1 MSKQTNRTLKE
12 ILTEAREAENI
23 ENIEEA
29 IRLYQLAISTDHLNE
44 DAYNRLMVIFR
55 KLKDYKKELHII
67 KEGIK
72 VFEEYYES
80 RIPKKSKTITSIS
93 NKLNKSFGLADKKG
107 NSIYSPEPIAKWKKR
122 KLVVEKKLK

>member
-1 MSKQTNRTLKE
+1 MSERTNKTLKE
-12 ILTEAREAENI
+12 ILTEAKEAENV
-23 ENIEEA
+23 ENIEDA
-29 IRLYQLAISTDHLNE
+29 IRLYQPAISTDHLNE
-44 DAYNRLMVIFR
+44 DAYNLLMVIFR
-55 KLKDYKKELHII
+55 KQKDYKKELNII

-80 RIPKKSKTITSIS
+80 RRPNKSKKITSIS

-107 NSIYSPEPIAKWKKR
+107 NSIYDPEPIAKWKKR